1 MDQLPDPLRPH
12 LIELL
17 LSVADDKF
25 MLGHRNSDW
34 TGLGPI
40 LEEDIAFSSLSQDEI
55 GHAGA
60 FYQMIAPWVNR
71 TADQLAYGRQPA
83 EYRCAEIVEL
93 SDNFDWGF
101 AIARQFFCDNFDL
114 LRLDRLSRSVYSPLA
129 ALARRQHAEERI
141 HTEHANAWI
150 RRLGCGTAESRQR
163 VQSALDRLAPIA
175 PMLFEPTNGIDSLE
189 AAGVYPGR
197 SADMFEQWRSDL
209 ETTARE
215 SNLRLSLVPP
225 SAGVMGGRRGRHS
238 AEFQEL
244 WSELTEVAGVEP
256 QAAW

>member
-1 MDQLPDPLRPH
+1 MDQLPDQLK
-12 LIELL
+12 LYVIDLL

-40 LEEDIAFSSLSQDEI
+40 LEEDIAFSSLAQDEI

-60 FYQMIAPWVNR
+60 IYQMIAPWMNQ
-71 TADQLAYGRQPA
+71 TADQVAYSRQPA
-83 EYRCAEIVEL
+83 DYRCAEIVEL

-101 AIARQFFCDNFDL
+101 AIVRQFFCDNFDL
-114 LRLDRLSRSVYSPLA
+114 LRLERLSRSAFSPLA
-129 ALARRQHAEERI
+129 ALARRQYAEERI
-141 HTEHANAWI
+141 HVEHANAWL
-150 RRLGCGTAESRQR
+150 RRLGCGTPESRQR
-163 VQSALDRLAPIA
+163 VQTALDRLAPIA
-175 PMLFEPTNGIDSLE
+175 PMLFELTEGVEQLE
-189 AAGVYPGR
+189 AAGIYPGR
-197 SADMFEQWRSDL
+197 TSEMFEQWRSDL

-225 SAGVMGGRRGRHS
+225 SAGVAGGRRGKHS
-238 AEFQEL
+238 TEFQEL